1 MINEGS
7 WGRACILTLD
17 CTGASGRTLVS
28 DGFGAALRLL
38 LLHGKESTCK
48 LHATAVIS
56 DAKLRSGVT
65 KHLRHNRRA
74 RACDLTLQ
82 GLAGDVVFLI
92 QVLAGKRLIANFPEV
107 STARRCVWRTSD
119 RPSDCWCGP
128 AQGYFQPS
136 FITSFQHQLQNSGEK
151 IDGWR
156 GLVNM
161 RDRNDTRG
169 VPFGGGAV
177 VVARVT
183 AQKMKRQAVG
193 FSGSTLIPIKL
204 ILTCKHFCAYSN

>member
-28 DGFGAALRLL
+28 DGFSAALRLPL
-38 LLHGKESTCK
+38 LLGRSRHANCMPQQWLAMWNYDRGNKTSSTQQACE
-48 LHATAVIS
+48 
-56 DAKLRSGVT
+56 GVRPDIT
-65 KHLRHNRRA
+65 RVGWWCCAL
-74 RACDLTLQ
+74 
-82 GLAGDVVFLI
+82 LI

-107 STARRCVWRTSD
+107 STAHRCVRRTSD
-119 RPSDCWCGP
+119 RPSDCWCRP
-128 AQGYFQPS
+128 VQGYFQPS
-136 FITSFQHQLQNSGEK
+136 FITSFQHQLQNGGEK

-169 VPFGGGAV
+169 VPFGVV

>member
-1 MINEGS
+1 M
-7 WGRACILTLD
+7 
-17 CTGASGRTLVS
+17 
-28 DGFGAALRLL
+28 
-38 LLHGKESTCK
+38 
-48 LHATAVIS
+48 
-56 DAKLRSGVT
+56 
-65 KHLRHNRRA
+65 
-74 RACDLTLQ
+74 
-82 GLAGDVVFLI
+82 
-92 QVLAGKRLIANFPEV
+92 
-107 STARRCVWRTSD
+107 
-119 RPSDCWCGP
+119 
-128 AQGYFQPS
+128 QGYFQPS
-136 FITSFQHQLQNSGEK
+136 FITSFQHQLQNGGEK

-169 VPFGGGAV
+169 VPFGVV